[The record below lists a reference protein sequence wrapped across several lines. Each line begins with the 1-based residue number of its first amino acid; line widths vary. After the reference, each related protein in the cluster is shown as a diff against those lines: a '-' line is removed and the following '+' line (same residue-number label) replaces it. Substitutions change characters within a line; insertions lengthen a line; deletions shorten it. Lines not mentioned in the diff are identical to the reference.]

1 MSANCDLYATVE
13 GLADLHE
20 AQSVKTA
27 VEQLLAEE
35 FQGGWD
41 FNVEVKQRSDTEVY
55 VVIESLDTVIISGNG
70 SWTDIFDDLLAER
83 VSAVAAHAK
92 TDTEWTWP
100 DYR

>member
-1 MSANCDLYATVE
+1 MSANCDLYATVI

-20 AQSVKTA
+20 AQSVKAA

-41 FNVEVKQRSDTEVY
+41 FNVEVKQRGDTEIY
-55 VVIESLDTVIISGNG
+55 LVIESLDTVIIGGNG
-70 SWTDIFDDLLAER
+70 SWTDVFDDLLAER

-92 TDTEWTWP
+92 TNTEWTWP
-100 DYR
+100 DYQ